1 MNPLSHCDP
10 SSDASVLRKAMK
22 GFGTDE
28 AAIIGV
34 LAHRSSDQRQ
44 QILLKYQQAYGRV
57 SFGGEVVGEGIC
69 CGWRRLRECG

>member
-1 MNPLSHCDP
+1 MNPMAHCDP
-10 SSDASVLRKAMK
+10 STDASVLRNAMN

-34 LAHRSSDQRQ
+34 LSHRSSDQRQ

-57 SFGGEVVGEGIC
+57 SLGEVVGEGRC
-69 CGWRRLRECG
+69 CGRTRLRECG